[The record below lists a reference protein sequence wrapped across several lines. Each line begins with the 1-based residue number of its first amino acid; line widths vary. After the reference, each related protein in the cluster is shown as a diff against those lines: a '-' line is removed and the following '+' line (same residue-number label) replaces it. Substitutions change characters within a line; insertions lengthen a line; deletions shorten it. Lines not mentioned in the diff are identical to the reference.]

1 MSTTEG
7 IQQRETG
14 TQQAMNFAEIFLQ
27 GTARVMD
34 IQLAAVRT
42 FWQYQAKG
50 ATLFGV
56 PNCSKI
62 FDAGENGMSRLFE
75 ASAEKTLS
83 YMRQANETFADM
95 QSNLGQAIEQ
105 QVQEVSAQLQ
115 TGLEEGSKIAEEGLE
130 EGKRM
135 SKATVDEIQRRKR

>member
-1 MSTTEG
+1 MNTG
-7 IQQRETG
+7 MQQRETG
-14 TQQAMNFAEIFLQ
+14 TQHAMNFAEIFLK
-27 GTARVMD
+27 GTTRVMD

-42 FWQYQAKG
+42 FFRYQAKG
-50 ATLFGV
+50 ATLFGA
-56 PNCSKI
+56 PDCSKM

-83 YMRQANETFADM
+83 YMRQAEETFAEM
-95 QSNLGQAIEQ
+95 QSNLGQAIKQ

-115 TGLEEGSKIAEEGLE
+115 TGLEESSRIAEEGLD

-135 SKATVDEIQRRKR
+135 SKAIVGKRE

>member
-1 MSTTEG
+1 MSTNEG
-7 IQQRETG
+7 MQQRETG

-42 FWQYQAKG
+42 FLQYQAKG
-50 ATLFGV
+50 ATLLGV

-62 FDAGENGMSRLFE
+62 FEAGENGMSRLFE

-83 YMRQANETFADM
+83 YMRQANETFAEV

-115 TGLEEGSKIAEEGLE
+115 KGLEESSRIAEEGLE
-130 EGKRM
+130 QGKRM
-135 SKATVDEIQRRKR
+135 SKASVDEIPRRKR

>member
-1 MSTTEG
+1 MSTNEG
-7 IQQRETG
+7 MQQRETG

-34 IQLAAVRT
+34 IQLAAVRA
-42 FWQYQAKG
+42 FLQHQAKG

-56 PNCSKI
+56 PNCSKM
-62 FDAGENGMSRLFE
+62 FDAGENGMSRLFK

-83 YMRQANETFADM
+83 YMRQANETFAEM
-95 QSNLGQAIEQ
+95 QSNLGQAIDE

-115 TGLEEGSKIAEEGLE
+115 TGLEESSKIAEEGLE

-135 SKATVDEIQRRKR
+135 SKATADETQRRKR

>member
-1 MSTTEG
+1 MSTNEVM
-7 IQQRETG
+7 QQRETG
-14 TQQAMNFAEIFLQ
+14 TQAMNFAEIFLQ

-42 FWQYQAKG
+42 FMQYQAKG

-62 FDAGENGMSRLFE
+62 FEAGENGMSRLFE

-83 YMRQANETFADM
+83 YMRQANETFAEV

-115 TGLEEGSKIAEEGLE
+115 TGLEESSRIAEEGLE

-135 SKATVDEIQRRKR
+135 SKATADETPQRKR

>member
-1 MSTTEG
+1 MSANEG
-7 IQQRETG
+7 MQQRETG

-42 FWQYQAKG
+42 FLQYQAKG

-62 FDAGENGMSRLFE
+62 FEAGENGMSRLFE

-83 YMRQANETFADM
+83 YMRQANETFAEV

-115 TGLEEGSKIAEEGLE
+115 TGLEESSRIAEEGLE

-135 SKATVDEIQRRKR
+135 SKATVDEIPRRKR